1 MNPVFNFR
9 KTTPI
14 VPRLTDQECCP
25 ECDHSFAHVDMR
37 QVSRKLRVCCLCEIK
52 LKAKRRKQM
61 PNRALALSVGL
72 GFAVACF
79 VACTVWDPFDLKN
92 RLPRAEAEEAAN
104 ARVAAEAEVRAVQ
117 PPPVVSVSALPPS
130 TRPGNSA
137 PAMQV
142 VTLGLPG
149 DALFEIGRSNFKE
162 GAETSL
168 QRLAEVIRQNPKS
181 KVNIRAYTDS
191 VGTEK
196 GNRTLS
202 RQRAEAIRDWLVK
215 NASIPEMRMAFEGM
229 GSKNPVAPNVKSDGA
244 DNPIGRAQNRRVT
257 VTLTLTSKQSVTAKR

>member
-1 MNPVFNFR
+1 MNGVLNFR
-9 KTTPI
+9 KSDRIT
-14 VPRLTDQECCP
+14 PRLTDQECCP
-25 ECDHSFAHVDMR
+25 ECSHSFAHVDMR
-37 QVSRKLRVCCLCEIK
+37 QVSRKLRVCCLCELK
-52 LKAKRRKQM
+52 LKDKKRKQG
-61 PNRALALSVGL
+61 PGRALALSAGL
-72 GFAVACF
+72 GFAVACYF
-79 VACTVWDPFDLKN
+79 VCMVWDPFGLSK
-92 RLPRAEAEEAAN
+92 RLSKAQPEQAAA
-104 ARVAAEAEVRAVQ
+104 ARVAAESEVRAVQ
-117 PPPVVSVSALPPS
+117 PQPVVSISALAPS
-130 TRPGNSA
+130 TRPGASA

-149 DALFEIGRSNFKE
+149 DALFEIGRTNFKE

-215 NASIPEMRMAFEGM
+215 NGGIQELRMAFEGM
-229 GSKNPVAPNVKSDGA
+229 GSKNPVAPNAKADGT
-244 DNPIGRAQNRRVT
+244 DNPVGRAQNRRVT
-257 VTLTLTSKQSVTAKR
+257 VTLTLTSKQAVTAKR